1 MPAEVYA
8 GNRSVQIPRWQDWAR
23 AASARLEMLLEG
35 VA

>member
-8 GNRSVQIPRWQDWAR
+8 GGRKTQIPRWQDWAR
-23 AASARLEMLLEG
+23 AARARLESLLEE